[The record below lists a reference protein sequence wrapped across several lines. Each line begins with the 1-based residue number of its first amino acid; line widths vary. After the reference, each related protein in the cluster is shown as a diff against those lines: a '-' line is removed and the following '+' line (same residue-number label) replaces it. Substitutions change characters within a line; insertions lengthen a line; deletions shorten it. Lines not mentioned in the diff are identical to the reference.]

1 MQRSGRPV
9 HWRATGLAAALVIS
23 LAPAQ
28 ASAQSYTGASTS
40 WSSSWGHASA
50 ADRQVAF
57 QRAQALYTLRNG
69 NPGSV
74 VNNNTVNNVN
84 TDNRRNYVEQSGD
97 GQIEFVGADK
107 IGQNTNSIGAMNTGS
122 TTIDIHGSN
131 NSVTATNSSDS
142 NGCVDGSIQTSSAA
156 GSYIRPDGTIDI
168 SVSAGTSSL
177 RCR

>member
-1 MQRSGRPV
+1 MQRSKV
-9 HWRATGLAAALVIS
+9 NAHWCAIGLITAFLISVATTQVR
-23 LAPAQ
+23 
-28 ASAQSYTGASTS
+28 AQSYTGAPTN
-40 WSSSWGHASA
+40 WSSSWGHSSA

-57 QRAQALYTLRNG
+57 QRAQTLYTLRNG
-69 NPGSV
+69 NPSSV
-74 VNNNTVNNVN
+74 VNNETVNNVN
-84 TDNRRNYVEQSGD
+84 TDNRKNYVEQIGD
-97 GQIEFVGADK
+97 GQIEFVGTDK

-122 TTIDIHGSN
+122 TTIDINGSN

-156 GSYIRPDGTIDI
+156 GSHIRPDGTIDI